1 MLSSASHIPN
11 ITGEMLREEGEGCE
25 RDAALRLTAGVR
37 GHIGTVKLLQLHSH
51 TSPFE
56 NVTFLGCC
64 EQFGVLSRKN
74 SVVLMKLAGLG

>member
-1 MLSSASHIPN
+1 M
-11 ITGEMLREEGEGCE
+11 
-25 RDAALRLTAGVR
+25 RLTAGVR

-56 NVTFLGCC
+56 NVTFFGFC

-74 SVVLMKLAGLG
+74 SVVLMKLAGLGQYVIGSAGFVGCPFFKLDFD